1 MQKYKNR
8 KEVPEKY
15 KWDLTDF
22 FKNEDE
28 FNESLKECE
37 SLVKELETFI
47 GCTKDKNKL
56 YEFLI
61 KEIKTFALYENL
73 YVYSYL
79 INDQELGNSESIER
93 LNKVITLNAQIE
105 NTTSFFAPELLK
117 LDQKTYEELF
127 IQNEKLLGFK
137 DYLDMI
143 YREKAHILTDNE
155 EKIISELTNSMN
167 HFSKIASTL
176 LDSEHNYGTVILE
189 DKTEEVIAT
198 NNYGFLMKNKNK
210 NIREHVYNSFNKILD
225 QYGNTSASLLNS
237 YVNMNNTTAK
247 IRHFNSAWEKK
258 LFDQNLTDKV
268 YKSLVN
274 TTESNLK
281 SLHRFYRLKKDV
293 LKLNKL
299 HSYDLNLKMTES
311 KEEYTIEDAQKIIEN
326 ALRPIGECY
335 LDKFRKI
342 IKNRYIDY
350 CQYKGKTSG
359 GYSFGTL
366 DRPSRI
372 LMSFNGDLS
381 SISTIAH
388 EAGHN
393 VNSQFINENNLL
405 QNRGLSP
412 IVAEVA
418 SLTNECL
425 LSHYITENATT
436 KEERLAGL
444 ENIINVIVSNL
455 FGAVREGK
463 MEQDMYDHVL
473 SGSSLTKDYLD
484 NLTTASLEKY
494 YKKEVELDNYS
505 KNSWIRRHH
514 YYMNFYL
521 YSYAISISV
530 AVNVANKI
538 INQDKDFISKY
549 IEFLKIGTNVWPID
563 AYKKL
568 DINLEDETVYIN
580 AIKYFDTLIDKYY
593 EILDEGK

>member
-1 MQKYKNR
+1 MHKYRNR

-22 FKNEDE
+22 FKNNDE
-28 FNESLKECE
+28 FNKSLQECE
-37 SLVKELETFI
+37 SLVKELENFVN
-47 GCTKDKNKL
+47 CTKDKDKL
-56 YEFLI
+56 YEFLT
-61 KEIKTFALYENL
+61 KEIKAIAIYENL

-93 LNKVITLNAQIE
+93 LNKVIILNTKLE

-117 LDQKTYEELF
+117 LDQKTYQELF
-127 IQNEKLLGFK
+127 INNTKLLEFK
-137 DYLDMI
+137 DYLDII

-155 EKIISELTNSMN
+155 DKIISELTNSMN
-167 HFSKIASTL
+167 HFSKISSTL

-189 DKTEEVIAT
+189 DKTEEIIAT
-198 NNYGFLMKNKNK
+198 NNYGFLMKNKNQ
-210 NIREHVYNSFNKILD
+210 NIREHVYNSFNKTLD

-247 IRHFNSAWEKK
+247 IRHFNSAWERK

-268 YKSLVN
+268 YTSLVN

-281 SLHRFYRLKKDV
+281 SLQRFYRLKKDV

-299 HSYDLNLKMTES
+299 HSYDLNLKMAES
-311 KEEYTIEDAQKIIEN
+311 KEEYTIEEAQKIIEK
-326 ALRPIGECY
+326 ALSPIGECY
-335 LDKFRKI
+335 LEKFRKI
-342 IKNRYIDY
+342 IDNRYIDY
-350 CQYKGKTSG
+350 CQYKGKASG

-393 VNSQFINENNLL
+393 VNNQFINENNSL

-463 MEQDMYDHVL
+463 MEQDMYNHVL
-473 SGSSLTKDYLD
+473 LGNSLTKDYLD
-484 NLTTASLEKY
+484 NLTITSLEKY
-494 YKKEVELDNYS
+494 YNKEVELDNYS
-505 KNSWIRRHH
+505 KNSWIRRSH

-530 AVNVANKI
+530 AINVANKI
-538 INQDKDFISKY
+538 INQDKGFISKY
-549 IEFLKIGTNVWPID
+549 IEFLKTGNNIWPID

-568 DINLEDETVYIN
+568 DINLEDENVYIN

-593 EILDEGK
+593 EILDERK